1 MVFGFGTPNV
11 QKMKE
16 KRDVK
21 RLIKALGYQQSS
33 DVRRA
38 AAEAL
43 GTIGDGRAVEP
54 LVKALNDSDWL
65 VRRKAAEALGTIGDG
80 RAVEPLVK
88 ALNDADSDVR
98 KSVAEA
104 LSKIGEPAV
113 EPLIKA
119 LNDTSEYVCEGAVEA
134 LGKIG
139 WAPGSDEA
147 AAAYWTVK
155 RRWDK
160 CVEIGEPAVEPLI
173 RALVDSD

>member
-54 LVKALNDSDWL
+54 LIRALNDSDWL

-80 RAVEPLVK
+80 RAVEPLIR

-98 KSVAEA
+98 VSAA
-104 LSKIGEPAV
+104 G
-113 EPLIKA
+113 
-119 LNDTSEYVCEGAVEA
+119 A
-134 LGKIG
+134 LG
-139 WAPGSDEA
+139 
-147 AAAYWTVK
+147 T
-155 RRWDK
+155 
-160 CVEIGEPAVEPLI
+160 IGEPAVEPLI
-173 RALVDSD
+173 RGTQRHK